1 MTGAGIRMTVVTN
14 RSPLDA
20 RRGVVRVHPGILEL
34 LGVRPWD
41 ALALRGMRATAALAA
56 PAAPDVGRSMIALDE
71 LTCANAGVV
80 PGESVAV
87 TVAEVRPARR
97 VTLASERAL
106 DALDPGAVR
115 FALLGKVVTAGDR
128 VSLLPQDFARPGAED
143 GRGLEELVDV
153 LRRALGHD
161 WQQVVLEVAA
171 ADADGGGGPARVT
184 MESVVAWAG
193 GPATRTSATPI
204 RAAAP
209 SELPGLE
216 APMARLRELLELGF
230 HRAELL
236 ARLGTAP
243 QMGVLVSGPPG
254 SGKAALTEAVAAD
267 VGARVVR
274 TWAPAIARLTPDA
287 GAGALRA
294 ALADAEA
301 SPPAVVLVEDVEALA
316 GVDAPGPLLSV
327 LVEEVRAAVA
337 RGRVAFVC
345 TSAHPERVAR
355 ELLLPGALDVEIE
368 VPLPHAEQRRRI
380 LEVRTAS
387 LPLAPD
393 VRLADV
399 AARTPGFVAA
409 DLLALCHEAC
419 LRAAQRA
426 PDGAGVPQ
434 VGRADF
440 DAALEVVKAS
450 ALDGVAVEVADV
462 RFDDVGDMET
472 TKAELTEAVVWPLR
486 YPESFERMGVEPG
499 GGVLLYGPPGCGKTF
514 VVKALVNEA
523 GATFLSVKGAEL
535 LSKWVGESERAVREL
550 FRRARAAAPALVF
563 LDEVDALAPRRGE
576 GHDSGTTDRVVAQL
590 LTELD
595 GIEELHGVFVVAA
608 TNRPELVDPALLRP
622 GRIERAVY
630 VPPPDA
636 AARAAILAAATRR
649 MPLDDGVD
657 LAALGAACDG
667 YSAADLDGLARA
679 SALAAMRADLDAPC
693 VTAEHFEHARATV
706 RPSLD
711 PAHVAALER
720 FGSGRP

>member
-1 MTGAGIRMTVVTN
+1 MTVVTN

-20 RRGVVRVHPGILEL
+20 RRGVVRVHPGVLEL
-34 LGVRPWD
+34 LGLRPWD
-41 ALALRGMRATAALAA
+41 ALALRGTRATAALAA
-56 PAAPDVGRSMIALDE
+56 PAPPDVGRSMIALDE

-80 PGESVAV
+80 PGESVSV
-87 TVAEVRPARR
+87 GVADVRPARR

-106 DALDPGAVR
+106 DALDPAAVR
-115 FALLGKVVTAGDR
+115 FALLGKVVTTGDR
-128 VSLLPQDFARPGAED
+128 VSLLPQDFVRPGADD

-153 LRRALGHD
+153 LARALGRD

-171 ADADGGGGPARVT
+171 ADAGGPGTGPARVT

-193 GPATRTSATPI
+193 GAATHTSATPL
-204 RAAAP
+204 RPAARD
-209 SELPGLE
+209 ELPGLE
-216 APMARLRELLELGF
+216 APMRRLRELVELGF

-254 SGKAALTEAVAAD
+254 SGKAALTEAVAAE

-274 TWAPAIARLTPDA
+274 TWAPALARLAPDA
-287 GAGALRA
+287 AAAALRA
-294 ALADAEA
+294 LLADAEGGA
-301 SPPAVVLVEDVEALA
+301 PAVVLLEDVEALA
-316 GVDAPGPLLSV
+316 AADEPGALRSV
-327 LVEEVRAAVA
+327 LVEEVRAVVA
-337 RGRVAFVC
+337 RGRVAVVC

-419 LRAAQRA
+419 LRAAQRTPA
-426 PDGAGVPQ
+426 DATGVPQ
-434 VGRADF
+434 VVGADF

-462 RFDDVGDMET
+462 RFDDVGDMDA

-486 YPESFERMGVEPG
+486 YPDSFERMGVEPV

-514 VVKALVNEA
+514 VVKALANEA

-595 GIEELHGVFVVAA
+595 GIEELRGVFVVAA
-608 TNRPELVDPALLRP
+608 TNRPDLVDPALLRP

-649 MPLDDGVD
+649 MPLDDDVD
-657 LAALGAACDG
+657 LGALGAACEG
-667 YSAADLDGLARA
+667 YSAADLDALARA
-679 SALAAMRADLDAPC
+679 AALAAMRADLDAPC
-693 VTAEHFEHARATV
+693 VTAAHFAAARATV

-711 PAHVAALER
+711 PAQVAALER
-720 FGSGRP
+720 FGQGR